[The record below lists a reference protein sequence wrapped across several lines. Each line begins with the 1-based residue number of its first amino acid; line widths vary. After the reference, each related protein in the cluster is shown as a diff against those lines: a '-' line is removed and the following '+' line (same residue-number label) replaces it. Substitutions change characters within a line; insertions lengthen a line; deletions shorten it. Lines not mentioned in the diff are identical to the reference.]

1 MYIIQSLIIFAD
13 LFLLHNF
20 RILKF
25 FIGFLF
31 FFLIW
36 FSVVDA
42 QDGGIDFYNLTE
54 KDGLCDNIIFD
65 IHKDRNNI
73 LWVGTQTGLSRFD
86 GKNFYNFKQI
96 GENGRFVSNTVSC
109 LTSEKSGKLWGGTHN
124 GIFSFNPQTGKF
136 KVYFPY
142 AQSKFNYFLNI
153 FCSSNDEIYISGV
166 GSILRYNKTTD
177 SFEKWKEYD
186 KNDKLLN
193 SYGVSKNKML
203 FDEENHCFW
212 IGFTDGIGKWDY
224 LNDILTTNIN
234 EPSNPL
240 YGKRS
245 VGGLTKSKDGQCWF
259 FDQTNQKMISY
270 DPCTSRETKI
280 IEFEKTKPKLSVTSS
295 LITSDGKI
303 WLSDWNYNLRLID
316 QKNNNESF
324 DIKNSEKSNDIGS
337 NFFWAA
343 YEDENNSIWFGTLN
357 GLSTCNL
364 KTQIYKRKKI
374 NHLIT
379 LFDSFQIQEA
389 VENPYDNSW
398 WITTNGPFLI
408 HYFPA
413 SHTFFQYSLEE
424 FKTNYLNKIP
434 RFVKR
439 VYFQPKGVLLLT
451 DTGLWSKDASNTKFL
466 FVPSM
471 LDVIKNFR
479 PTGEYQ
485 APHWVFHDESR
496 ILIWNEKTNEKK
508 WISDSVFIGNGLS
521 KIFQRGNGSIVG
533 LTFSNYLVFHHDGQK
548 SWIDSTIYKALY
560 NQTGYISDI
569 RMDSQEKIW
578 LACKGVG
585 LGMYDLNTQKFKLWS
600 DKDGMADKDLHSIT
614 LDSSGNVWGLY
625 WNKITLFNPRKNIFL
640 NFKIPYGEN
649 KLNYSNLLTTR
660 SDGVVMATVGNDIF
674 EVSPENLYISSKIIK
689 PSFNSVR
696 IADKVFFNTDKLI
709 KLSPIENHLQISF
722 GLLVDPSSFPHTFE
736 YILEGADSKWNQNMG
751 ASEITFS
758 KLTPGKY
765 KFKLRAINKSNN
777 WTSEEVTF
785 PFVIASPF
793 YKQIWFIG
801 LVSFLFIWGL
811 WRYFSAKIKVK
822 EDFNMLRVKA
832 HNLEKEKAQM
842 MFDNL
847 KQQLNPHFL
856 FNSLT
861 SLSALINLDQDL
873 ASNFLSKMSDMYR
886 YILKNGDLETVPLKD
901 ELTFVDTYYQL
912 QKTRF
917 GEGLKLIINVDDA
930 FSMHLIAPVTLQNM
944 MENAIKHNIIDI
956 DTPLIINIFTEGE
969 YLIVQNNSQPKKNV
983 ETSNK
988 KGLEQLKTLYK
999 YLTRKPVIIEDSDI
1013 YFIIK
1018 IPLIQN
1024 T

>member
-1 MYIIQSLIIFAD
+1 MKYFTGLL
-13 LFLLHNF
+13 LFLLL
-20 RILKF
+20 RLPGI
-25 FIGFLF
+25 
-31 FFLIW
+31 
-36 FSVVDA
+36 DA
-42 QDGGIDFYNLTE
+42 QESGIDFYNLTE

-65 IHKDRNNI
+65 IHKDKHNI
-73 LWVGTQTGLSRFD
+73 LWIGTQTGLSRFD

-109 LTSEKSGKLWGGTHN
+109 LTSDKSGMLWAGTHH
-124 GIFSFNPQTGKF
+124 GIFSFNPLTGKF
-136 KVYFPY
+136 KVYFPN
-142 AQSKFNYFLNI
+142 AQSKLNYFLNI
-153 FCSSNDEIYISGV
+153 FCSSNDEIYVSGV
-166 GSILRYNKTTD
+166 GSILRYNKKTD

-186 KNDKLLN
+186 KNDKFLN
-193 SYGVSKNKML
+193 TFGVQKNKML

-212 IGFTDGIGKWDY
+212 LGMSDGIRKWDY
-224 LNDILTTNIN
+224 LNDTTTTNVN

-240 YGKRS
+240 YRKRA
-245 VGGLTKSKDGQCWF
+245 VGAMTKSKDGQYWF
-259 FDQTNQKMISY
+259 FDHSNQKMICY

-280 IEFEKTKPKLSVTSS
+280 IAFEKTKPKLSVISS
-295 LITSDGKI
+295 LVTSDGKI

-316 QKNNNESF
+316 QKNDNKSI
-324 DIKNSEKSNDIGS
+324 DVKNSEKSNDIGS
-337 NFFWAA
+337 NFFWTS

-357 GLSTCNL
+357 GLSTYNL
-364 KTQIYKRKKI
+364 KTQIYKGKKI
-374 NHLIT
+374 NHLVS
-379 LFDSFQIQEA
+379 LLDSVQIQEV
-389 VENPYDNSW
+389 VENPYDKSW
-398 WITTNGPFLI
+398 WITTSGPYVVQ
-408 HYFPA
+408 YFPA
-413 SHTFFQYSLEE
+413 SHSYCQHSLEE
-424 FKTNYLNKIP
+424 FKTNHLSKIP
-434 RFVKR
+434 RFIKR
-439 VYFQPKGVLLLT
+439 VNFQPKAVLLLT
-451 DTGLWSKDASNTKFL
+451 DTGIWTKNASNKTFQ

-471 LDVIKNFR
+471 IDLNKDFQ

-485 APHWVFHDESR
+485 APNWFFHDESR
-496 ILIWNEKTNEKK
+496 ILIWNERTNEKK
-508 WISDSVFIGNGLS
+508 WISDAVFSENGLS
-521 KIFQRGNGSIVG
+521 KIFHRRDNSIVG

-548 SWIDSTIYKALY
+548 SWIDSTIYNALY
-560 NQTGYISDI
+560 NQTGYLADV
-569 RMDSQEKIW
+569 RMDSQEKLW

-585 LGMYDLNTQKFKLWS
+585 LGMYDLKTRKFKLWS
-600 DKDGMADKDLHSIT
+600 DNDGMADKDLHSIT
-614 LDSSGNVWGLY
+614 LDSSGNIWGLY
-625 WNKITLFNPRKNIFL
+625 WNKITLFNPNKNIFL
-640 NFKIPYGEN
+640 NFIIPYGKN
-649 KLNYSNLLTTR
+649 KLNYSNVLTTR
-660 SDGVVMATVGNDIF
+660 SDGKVMATVGNDIF
-674 EVSPENLYISSKIIK
+674 ELSHENLYISSKIIK
-689 PSFNSVR
+689 PSISSVR

-736 YILEGADSKWNQNMG
+736 YILEGADTKWNQNRS

-758 KLTPGKY
+758 NLSPGKY
-765 KFKLRAINKSNN
+765 KFKLRAVNKSNN
-777 WTSEEVTF
+777 WTSEEVTL

-793 YKQIWFIG
+793 YKKIWFIG
-801 LVSFLFIWGL
+801 LITLLFIWSL
-811 WRYFSAKIKVK
+811 WRYFSAKIKLK
-822 EDFNMLRVKA
+822 EDFNLLRLKA
-832 HNLEKEKAQM
+832 QNLEKEKAQM

-886 YILKNGDLETVPLKD
+886 YILKNGDLETVSLKD
-901 ELTFVDTYYQL
+901 ELTFVDIYYQL

-956 DTPLIINIFTEGE
+956 DTPLIINIYTEGE
-969 YLIVQNNSQPKKNV
+969 YLIVQNNRQSKKNV

-999 YLTRKPVIIEDSDI
+999 YLTRKPVIIEDLDL